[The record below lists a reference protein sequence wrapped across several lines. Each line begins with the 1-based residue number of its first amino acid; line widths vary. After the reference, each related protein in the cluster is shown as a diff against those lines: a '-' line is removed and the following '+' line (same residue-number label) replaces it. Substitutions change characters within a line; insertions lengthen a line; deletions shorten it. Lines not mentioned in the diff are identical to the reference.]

1 MNQAMAVAELSAE
14 NREYLELIR
23 AELEDI
29 TDDLVVSLEV
39 LQAAA
44 ANPQPADTLLETLA
58 EQAGH
63 VANAA
68 RLIGLEGLA
77 MAAEQIAARLGQLRE
92 RLPELTET
100 QVALVATWPRV
111 LAGYLDAFGEPQAT
125 DAVLNL
131 LADPGWFDGAADGLD
146 RPGEAAVATLR
157 ELLLNP
163 RFAETEAAPARPVE
177 VGADDV
183 SLAVPEGV
191 NPDLLDGLLQELP
204 AQTELF
210 TAAIQTLVEAGAVE
224 ELSVA
229 QRIAHTIK
237 GAGNVVGVRGVA
249 NLTHHLEDILAF
261 LDRQQQRPPR
271 QLGEALLRAADC
283 LEAMSDALQGRD
295 AEPADALP
303 VLREVL
309 DWARR
314 IDAEG
319 EAIFSAPMDE
329 TPPVLQTVDSLS
341 SSPVAEP
348 PVPTLT
354 PEPETEQEEA
364 ATSTLR
370 ISSLLADELLR
381 LSGEGMITVS
391 QLQEQLQRAAR
402 AVRVAQA
409 HNDVLHAL
417 ASELE
422 HLVDVRGMAGLSG
435 AASAPD
441 DFDPLEMDR
450 YNELHSFSRR
460 LVEAVTDNIELTR
473 GLAEQMDD
481 LATLVADQD
490 QANRQTQETLL
501 KTRMVPVSTIV
512 PRLRRG
518 VRQAARLTG
527 KDIALELSGEDE
539 QMDSEVLQELVD
551 PLMHLL
557 RNAIDH
563 GIESPEQ
570 RRSLPHKP
578 AQGQVAVGF
587 RRQGDRLVVTVSDDG
602 AGIDTRAVEQRAR
615 ELGLIQ
621 GEAVPAERDLLQL
634 VLAPGFSTRREVSQV
649 SGRGIGLDAVNA
661 TLRGMKGALSIDS
674 VPGEGARFELSIP
687 VSRLSSHAL
696 LVRLGEDVHA
706 VSTRGVE
713 EILPVGSGVF
723 ERLGEA
729 QLYRLGNE
737 ACAVRYL
744 HDLIGSGQRPGEV
757 AEHENPDLPVLL
769 VRDPAGQR
777 VAIRVDAVL
786 DARRLV
792 IKPLGP
798 YVPRSPGLLGG
809 TILGDG
815 RVAPVIDLP
824 ELLQAPLVTVARRTA
839 AEVAT
844 AGPTPG
850 LAAETR
856 PVALVVD
863 DSLSAR
869 RSMAQFVRDMG
880 FEVRAARDGMEA
892 VELIANRRPDLIV
905 ADLEMPRMN
914 GLELAAHLR
923 NNESTRRLPFVMVTS
938 RSTEKHRARA
948 RECGIEHYI
957 VKPFGDEELLDAIQD
972 AMEVAHA

>member
-1 MNQAMAVAELSAE
+1 MNQALAVAELSPE

-29 TDDLVVSLEV
+29 TDTLVVSLEV

-44 ANPQPADTLLETLA
+44 THPEPADTLLESLSG
-58 EQAGH
+58 QAGH

-77 MAAEQIAARLGQLRE
+77 MAADEIAARLGDLRA
-92 RLPELTET
+92 RLSGLTET
-100 QVALVATWPRV
+100 QVALIATWPRV
-111 LAGYLDAFGEPQAT
+111 LAGYLDAFGEPRAA
-125 DAVLNL
+125 DAVLAL
-131 LADPGWFDGAADGLD
+131 LADTGWFDGAPDDPA
-146 RPGEAAVATLR
+146 RPGEAALASLQ

-163 RFAETEAAPARPVE
+163 RFAETEEAPARPAE
-177 VGADDV
+177 VGPEDV

-210 TAAIQTLVEAGAVE
+210 TAAIQHLVEAGALE
-224 ELSVA
+224 ELAIA
-229 QRIAHTIK
+229 QRIAHTVK

-261 LDRQQQRPPR
+261 LDRQRRPPPHP
-271 QLGEALLRAADC
+271 LGQALLRAADC
-283 LEAMSDALQGRD
+283 LETMSDALQGRD
-295 AEPADALP
+295 VEPADGLG

-314 IDAEG
+314 IDTEG
-319 EAIFSAPMDE
+319 EAIFTLPMAE
-329 TPPVLQTVDSLS
+329 TPPGLQTVESLP
-341 SSPVAEP
+341 SSPAAEP
-348 PVPTLT
+348 ALPTLT
-354 PEPETEQEEA
+354 PGQEQEEA

-381 LSGEGMITVS
+381 LSGEGMITVG

-435 AASAPD
+435 AVAAPD

-527 KDIALELSGEDE
+527 KDIELRLQGEDE

-570 RRSLPHKP
+570 RRSLAHKP

-587 RRQGDRLVVTVSDDG
+587 RRQGDRLVVTVADDG

-634 VLAPGFSTRREVSQV
+634 VLTPGFSTRREVSQV

-674 VPGEGARFELSIP
+674 LPGEGARFELSIP

-744 HDLIGSGQRPGEV
+744 HDLIGSGHHPGAS

-769 VRDPAGQR
+769 VRDAAGQR

-824 ELLQAPLVTVARRTA
+824 ELLQAPLVPLARRPA
-839 AEVAT
+839 AEGAT

-850 LAAETR
+850 LAAESR